1 MAIDSAILVVETML
15 EMWSM
20 HDGIV
25 NSAEIE
31 ALYENSRQMLDGSA
45 AIYDEVVC
53 RCAESYTLRG
63 QGCDGKDNNCDQSI
77 DDW

>member
-1 MAIDSAILVVETML
+1 
-15 EMWSM
+15 M